1 VPDHVPVETVV
12 NDGALE
18 DGVARFVA
26 ALNRAA
32 AAAPR

>member
-1 VPDHVPVETVV
+1 VV
-12 NDGALE
+12 NDGSLE

-32 AAAPR
+32 AGVPG